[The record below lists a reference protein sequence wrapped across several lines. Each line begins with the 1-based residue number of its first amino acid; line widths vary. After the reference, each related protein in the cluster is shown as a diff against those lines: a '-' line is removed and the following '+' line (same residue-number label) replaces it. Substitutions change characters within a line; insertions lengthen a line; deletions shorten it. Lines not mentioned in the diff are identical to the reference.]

1 MTIRSKLLSTM
12 MILILISFIVGA
24 LGVFGIINLS
34 SYLKEITVNNVPQVW
49 IADALKKQVLNA
61 RVHEKEFF
69 LFSEVKNDKKRDEY
83 NQKINMDFQNI
94 EKHLKNLE
102 ISFAKGDPEAEKRM
116 SDIETQLKL
125 TEDSFKIVADSMIGG
140 QSFNDVQDKYVVYR
154 DNVRE
159 LVQSIE
165 TIMEDVLINVED
177 LSNESFEVQKKLFM
191 IMLIT
196 SGGVILIGM
205 IIGFVVSQRITGSL
219 NSLMK
224 GIRAVGQGKVDTD
237 VVVTT
242 KDELGQIANVF
253 NDTIGRLRGYIQ
265 TEAERKSTQENLMK
279 FLDILGTAS
288 DGDFSE
294 KAPVTAD
301 VFGSLADAYNL
312 MIDGLTELLIDVRR
326 ASEMVGSNSHNLID
340 IFDRMSQ
347 GSEVQMVEVK
357 KASESVDES
366 SNATMNIS
374 DRSGHAQQ
382 LAVKATEAAKKG
394 GKLVIQ
400 TIEGMQL
407 IRVTVS
413 AINKRM
419 KSLSEKLLEIGS
431 ISQLIGDISSRTN
444 MLAMNASIEAA
455 RAGEQGKGFVVIAE
469 EIRALAD
476 RSATATKDIT
486 GIIKAIQTEAGE
498 VTTSLEE
505 ETNHVET
512 QTKISTD
519 TGLAFRD
526 IDASIKDSNKI
537 VEDIYNLSQNQRE
550 LTQRVVLAMEEV
562 NRISLQMLKYVDDS
576 KKLTDSLSTTS
587 MTLLNSVSRFKLA
600 EPESESESPE
610 PNKVDEIELS

>member
-1 MTIRSKLLSTM
+1 M

>member
-1 MTIRSKLLSTM
+1 M

-24 LGVFGIINLS
+24 LGVFGIFNLS
-34 SYLKEITVNNVPQVW
+34 SYLKEITLNNVPQAW
-49 IADALKKQVLNA
+49 IADALEREVLNV
-61 RVHEKEFF
+61 RIHEKEFF
-69 LFSEVKNDKKRDEY
+69 LFSELRNDKKRDGYSE
-83 NQKINMDFQNI
+83 KINKDFQNI
-94 EKHLKNLE
+94 SKHLKNLK
-102 ISFAKGDPEAEKRM
+102 ISFAKGDPEAEKRINA
-116 SDIETQLKL
+116 IESSLKK
-125 TEDSFKIVADSMIGG
+125 TEESFKMVADDMIGG
-140 QSFNDVQDKYVVYR
+140 LSFNDVQDKYVVYR
-154 DNVRE
+154 GNIRE
-159 LVQSIE
+159 LVQLIV

-177 LSNESFEVQKKLFM
+177 ISNEAFEVQQKLFLV
-191 IMLIT
+191 MLIA
-196 SGGVILIGM
+196 SGSVILIGM
-205 IIGFVVSQRITGSL
+205 IIGLIVSQRITGSL
-219 NSLMK
+219 TSLMN
-224 GIRAVGQGKVDTD
+224 GIKAVGQGKVDTD
-237 VVVTT
+237 VVVKT

-265 TEAERKSTQENLMK
+265 TDAERKNTQENLMK

-312 MIDGLTELLIDVRR
+312 MIDGLTELLIDVRK
-326 ASEMVGSNSHNLID
+326 ASNMVGSNSNNLLD
-340 IFDRMSQ
+340 IFDSMSQ

-382 LAVKATEAAKKG
+382 ISVKAAEAAKKG

-498 VTTSLEE
+498 VTSSLEE
-505 ETNHVET
+505 ETKHVEI

-526 IDASIKDSNKI
+526 IDSSIKDSSKI
-537 VEDIYNLSQNQRE
+537 VEDIYGLSQTQRD
-550 LTQRVVLAMEEV
+550 LTQGVVLAMEEV

-600 EPESESESPE
+600 DQEVQEEPE